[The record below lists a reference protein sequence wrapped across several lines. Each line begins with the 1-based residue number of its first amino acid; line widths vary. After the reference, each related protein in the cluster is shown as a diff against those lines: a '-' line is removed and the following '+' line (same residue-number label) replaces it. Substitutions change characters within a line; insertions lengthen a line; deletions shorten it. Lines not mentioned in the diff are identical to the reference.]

1 MTCSSVYLLFF
12 MVRHSPLERTVLFTL
27 VRQEGRRSAL
37 PVYERVAHI
46 YDFVQNEIAF
56 GYNEADNIPASEVYR
71 DGYGQCNTK
80 GTLIMAL
87 LRKCQVPCRFHGG
100 RPRLQKSAHRVEGH
114 GYIYSEGR
122 HQPCLRNLR

>member
-1 MTCSSVYLLFF
+1 MDRHLRETRLLDFNHPSLT
-12 MVRHSPLERTVLFTL
+12 RL
-27 VRQEGRRSAL
+27 VDDRRWLAL

-87 LRKCQVPCRFHGG
+87 LRKCQVPCRLHGG
-100 RPRLQKSAHRVEGH
+100 RPRLQKSAHRVGGH
-114 GYIYSEGR
+114 GCIYSEGR
-122 HQPCLRNLR
+122 HQP